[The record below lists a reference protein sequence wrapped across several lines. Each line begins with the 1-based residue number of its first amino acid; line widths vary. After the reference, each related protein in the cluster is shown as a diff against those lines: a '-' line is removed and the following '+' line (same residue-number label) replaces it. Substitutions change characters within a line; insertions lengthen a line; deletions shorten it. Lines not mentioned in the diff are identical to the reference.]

1 MLALTWRNQPREVIG
16 VVWYG
21 DGWGWAGRFLMTVS
35 TVLVWAV
42 LIAGLVALVRHL
54 TAARHRR
61 PGPSPPS
68 GDGGGGGW
76 RTPGAGNSPAERF
89 ARGEIEEDEF
99 GTSARAAS
107 GATASPRPR
116 RGVWPAIAVSAAALV
131 LGLASTG
138 LMAASGAFHRPAPA
152 FWRAQ
157 SARCGAPAARGSA
170 VDVTVWD
177 AGRMMR
183 GPNRLAPD
191 GSRPGPRGTGMMRL
205 VAHPTTVPAGRTTV
219 RVVNA
224 GTVTH
229 EVVVLP
235 LAPGRAAGERA
246 VGSDGRVSEAGSRGE
261 ASRTCGSGAGEGI
274 APGAAA
280 WTTVT
285 LRPGRYELV
294 CNIPGHYAAGMYAEL
309 DVTG

>member
-1 MLALTWRNQPREVIG
+1 MIG
-16 VVWYG
+16 VMWYG
-21 DGWGWAGRFLMTVS
+21 DGWGWAGRFLMTV
-35 TVLVWAV
+35 TLVLVWAV
-42 LIAGLVALVRHL
+42 LVAGLVALVRHL
-54 TAARHRR
+54 TGARHQR
-61 PGPSPPS
+61 PGPPPRS
-68 GDGGGGGW
+68 GGGGGGW
-76 RTPGAGNSPAERF
+76 QAPGAGNSPAERF
-89 ARGEIEEDEF
+89 ARGEIDEDEY

-107 GATASPRPR
+107 GAVANTRAR
-116 RGVWPAIAVSAAALV
+116 RGVWPAIAVFASALV

-138 LMAASGAFHRPAPA
+138 LMAASGAFHRPPPA
-152 FWRAQ
+152 SWRAQ
-157 SARCGAPAARGSA
+157 GARCGAPAARGSA

-177 AGRMMR
+177 AGRMMH

-191 GSRPGPRGTGMMRL
+191 STRPGPRGTGMMRL
-205 VAHPTTVPAGRTTV
+205 VARPTTVPAGRTTV
-219 RVVNA
+219 RVFNA

-235 LAPGRAAGERA
+235 LAPGRAVGERA

-309 DVTG
+309 DVTR